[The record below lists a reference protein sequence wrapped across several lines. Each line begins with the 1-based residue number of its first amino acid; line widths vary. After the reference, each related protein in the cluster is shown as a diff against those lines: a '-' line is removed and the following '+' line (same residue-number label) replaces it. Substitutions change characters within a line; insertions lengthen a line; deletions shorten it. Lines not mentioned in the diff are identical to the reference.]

1 MSKII
6 ANEVVKVAVAEA
18 EATIMNEGWTDTSKK
33 IRGLASMGYTTAE
46 IEKLL
51 VKFGV
56 TTKTGGAI
64 RYQHV
69 RNVLNTNL
77 VGK

>member
-1 MSKII
+1 MTKN
-6 ANEVVKVAVAEA
+6 NEVTKVAVADAQVELLNEA
-18 EATIMNEGWTDTSKK
+18 WTDTSKK
-33 IRGLASMGYTTAE
+33 IRGLASLGYTTAE

-51 VKFGV
+51 IKFNV

-69 RNVLNTNL
+69 RNVLNTIIK
-77 VGK
+77 G

>member
-1 MSKII
+1 MSK
-6 ANEVVKVAVAEA
+6 NNVEVTKIAVADA
-18 EATIMNEGWTDTSKK
+18 EATIMNEAWSDTSKK
-33 IRGLASMGYTTAE
+33 IRGLASLGYTVSE

-51 VKFGV
+51 IKFNV
-56 TTKTGGAI
+56 QTKTGSAI

-77 VGK
+77 VTK